1 MTAELTSEEIVTKL
15 LTSNEII
22 KPQTGNF
29 YISNPTLDTLGDY
42 LSEIPPEINTV
53 EIKPIDSFK
62 YRFIKQ

>member
-22 KPQTGNF
+22 NSDTGNF
-29 YISNPTLDTLGDY
+29 YISNPTIDTLGDY
-42 LSEIPPEINTV
+42 LSEIPPAIIPL